1 MPVAWRARALKYVP
15 DPLRASRNPSRFK
28 SLIARRTVIRETP
41 NFRISMLSL
50 GILPSA
56 LYLPSNMSCRS
67 AVYTFWCFGVV
78 LPMPEIISKTPP
90 SSYNSFLPE

>member
-56 LYLPSNMSCRS
+56 LYLPWMGMSNWAPMPPMKLHSSFS
-67 AVYTFWCFGVV
+67 AVR
-78 LPMPEIISKTPP
+78 
-90 SSYNSFLPE
+90 